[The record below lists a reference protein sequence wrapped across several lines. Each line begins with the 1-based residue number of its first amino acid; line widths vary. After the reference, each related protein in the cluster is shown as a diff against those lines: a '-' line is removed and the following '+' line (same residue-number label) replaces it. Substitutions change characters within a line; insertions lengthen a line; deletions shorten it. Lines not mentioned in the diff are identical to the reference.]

1 MEWTVIYSPKAEKN
15 LEALGE
21 ELAKKVILKM
31 DEIARDP
38 YNLLDK
44 MTNSP
49 FYKFRIGMYRGIVNI
64 VNDKLILQVVKVKHR
79 SQVYK

>member
-1 MEWTVIYSPKAEKN
+1 MEWTVIYSPKAEKD